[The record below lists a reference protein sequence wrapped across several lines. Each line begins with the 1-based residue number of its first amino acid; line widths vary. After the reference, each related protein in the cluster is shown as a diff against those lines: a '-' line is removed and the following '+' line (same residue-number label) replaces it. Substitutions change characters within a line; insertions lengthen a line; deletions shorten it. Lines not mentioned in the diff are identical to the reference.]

1 MDDKIKIDLSVSDE
15 TTETKKIHK
24 QIHGRIKKAAYT
36 HRDCRRRDNAF
47 LIPFRWV
54 LGWALSNYLGET
66 NLKNAKALPL
76 GISVI
81 YFSNKSKNIY
91 ADLPPDKEQ
100 AKRLSK
106 RIYKDAM
113 TAVCTEQ
120 ADGKALAPAC
130 D

>member
-1 MDDKIKIDLSVSDE
+1 MSK
-15 TTETKKIHK
+15 
-24 QIHGRIKKAAYT
+24 Y
-36 HRDCRRRDNAF
+36 
-47 LIPFRWV
+47 IPQ
-54 LGWALSNYLGET
+54 
-66 NLKNAKALPL
+66 

-81 YFSNKSKNIY
+81 YFNEKSKNIY
-91 ADLPPDKEQ
+91 ADLPLNKEQ

-120 ADGKALAPAC
+120 ASGKALAPAC

>member
-1 MDDKIKIDLSVSDE
+1 M
-15 TTETKKIHK
+15 
-24 QIHGRIKKAAYT
+24 
-36 HRDCRRRDNAF
+36 
-47 LIPFRWV
+47 
-54 LGWALSNYLGET
+54 
-66 NLKNAKALPL
+66 KNAKALPL

-91 ADLPPDKEQ
+91 AELPPDKEQ

-113 TAVCTEQ
+113 TAVCAEQ